1 MDGRMIEFGREG
13 CQMEVFDTPYGLK
26 LTGAGKGPELAQ
38 ANLKGLD
45 GAV

>member
-1 MDGRMIEFGREG
+1 MPSGVGIDIL
-13 CQMEVFDTPYGLK
+13 YGFMH
-26 LTGAGKGPELAQ
+26 TGAGKGPVLAQ